1 MNSKVKPSEQ
11 LNNYLQQLM
20 NGQVE
25 AEDLLSELMR
35 LGAQQIIQQ
44 TAEHEVDDFLQ
55 RSWYERGAADEDKRG
70 YRNGYTPVR
79 LKTRQGPL
87 EIQRPRLRDNIE
99 PFESKILSRIDKLEK
114 AVIEMATEMYVRGLS
129 TRDIE
134 QTLVDEDGHP
144 ILSRSSISRLTD
156 SLYEEYERWQ
166 SRDLSQYDVVY
177 LFVDGVYESVRH
189 YTGGQTILCG
199 WGICSDGRKVLL
211 GLQAVSS
218 ESCECWRDFLTEL
231 IDRGLQHPLLVASDG
246 GKGVIRAIAECFPYA
261 DRGRCISHKMRNLMS
276 KLPRDKQV
284 QTEVKAHLQQIYYAP
299 DTESAKGLSIA
310 FIRRYGDRFPSMVKC
325 FNDDLDAC
333 LVHLKYPSGHRRSI
347 RTTNLI
353 ERSFVEQ
360 KRRTKIIPAHTAE
373 KGAMKLVYGVMI
385 RSAQRWQRVT
395 MSEEDL
401 ILLKH
406 LRKTMCE
413 NKPITLIDNQISFK
427 LAA

>member
-1 MNSKVKPSEQ
+1 
-11 LNNYLQQLM
+11 
-20 NGQVE
+20 
-25 AEDLLSELMR
+25 MR

-44 TAEHEVDDFLQ
+44 TSEHDVDDFLD
-55 RSWYERGAADEDKRG
+55 RNWYERGGDDKTNRG
-70 YRNGYTPVR
+70 YRNDYTPVT
-79 LKTRQGPL
+79 LKTSQGPL
-87 EIQRPRLRDNIE
+87 RIQRPRVRDHSE
-99 PFESKILSRIDKLEK
+99 QFDSKILARIDKLEK
-114 AVIEMATEMYVRGLS
+114 AVIAMATEMYVRGLS

-134 QTLVDEDGHP
+134 QTLVDEDGRP
-144 ILSRSSISRLTD
+144 LLSRSSVSRLTE

-166 SRDLSQYDVVY
+166 NRDLSQYDVVY
-177 LFVDGVYESVRH
+177 LFVDGVYESVRR
-189 YTGGQTILCG
+189 YTGGQTILCA

-211 GLQAVSS
+211 GLQAVGS
-218 ESCECWRDFLTEL
+218 ESCECWRSFLSEL

-246 GKGVIRAIAECFPYA
+246 ANGLISAIAECFPYA

-284 QTEVKAHLQQIYYAP
+284 QAEVKAHLQQIYYAP
-299 DTESAKGLSIA
+299 DPESAQGLSNA
-310 FIRRYGDRFPSMVKC
+310 FTKRYGDQFPSMVKC

-333 LVHLKYPSGHRRSI
+333 LVHLKYPAGHRKSI

-395 MSEEDL
+395 MSQEDL

-413 NKPITLIDNQISFK
+413 DKPITLIENQISFK

>member
-1 MNSKVKPSEQ
+1 MKNKVKPSEQ
-11 LNNYLQQLM
+11 LNNYLQQLID
-20 NGQVE
+20 GQIE

-44 TAEHEVDDFLQ
+44 TSEHEVDDFLD
-55 RSWYERGAADEDKRG
+55 RSWYERAGDDQDRRG
-70 YRNGYTPVR
+70 YRNGYTPIT
-79 LKTRQGPL
+79 LKTSQGPL
-87 EIQRPRLRDNIE
+87 RIQRPRVRDTSE
-99 PFESKILSRIDKLEK
+99 PFDSKILARIDKLEK
-114 AVIEMATEMYVRGLS
+114 AVVAMATEMYVRGLS

-134 QTLVDEDGHP
+134 QTLVDEDGRP
-144 ILSRSSISRLTD
+144 ILSRSSVSRLTD
-156 SLYEEYERWQ
+156 SLYAEYEHWQ
-166 SRDLSQYDVVY
+166 NRDLSQYDVVY

-189 YTGGQTILCG
+189 YTDGQTILCA

-211 GLQAVSS
+211 GLQAVGS
-218 ESCECWRDFLTEL
+218 ESGECWKGFLTQL

-246 GKGVIRAIAECFPYA
+246 GKGVISAIAECFPYA
-261 DRGRCISHKMRNLMS
+261 DRSRCISHKMRNLIS
-276 KLPRDKQV
+276 KLPRDEQL
-284 QTEVKAHLQQIYYAP
+284 QAEVKAHLHQIYYAP
-299 DTESAKGLSIA
+299 DRESAKGLSSA
-310 FIRRYGDRFPSMVKC
+310 FTLRYGDRFPSMVKC

-333 LVHLKYPSGHRRSI
+333 LMHLKYPAGHRRSI

-385 RSAQRWQRVT
+385 RSARRWQRVR
-395 MSEEDL
+395 MSQEDL

-413 NKPITLIDNQISFK
+413 NKPVTIYEDQISFK